1 MVDDTGNIRS
11 FNAGNPEQKKE
22 RELQGVLTK
31 YGHGNLVN
39 DSYNDF
45 ISNTGIQP
53 DKELERA
60 YKRTLTLKYGGVDES
75 IQSASKGANANN
87 PIVQGLVGHLIPS
100 KEAAFKSRAIKRA
113 NELHQFSEGFLG
125 DQKPSSSLNV
135 ANLLSPTLDDLYY
148 SEASNFTNGLD
159 ERSKQIIETIFKLDS
174 SPDDIKDIN
183 DQEAKL
189 LYLLRVSEE
198 LDTRTQAAE
207 FLSEETGLNQ
217 DDQFV
222 MQSFLNFVNDE
233 LKPNFGDSAL
243 EKQILKQSEELRQKL
258 STAKTPEDHAQL
270 EKEAIEAAPNVTS
283 LHND

>member
-113 NELHQFSEGFLG
+113 NELHQFSEDFLG

-174 SPDDIKDIN
+174 SPDDIKDLN

-207 FLSEETGLNQ
+207 FLSEETGLNR

-243 EKQILKQSEELRQKL
+243 EKKILKQSEELRQKL